1 MEMHE
6 EIPYKK
12 LCQQFF
18 FFYVVYVICVPYLGY
33 CPTTHISTL
42 HYFLL
47 LGDFFFFSRNKN
59 NKNNKIMNSVLKWN
73 TMLRKSLVEIHLT
86 LLCFA

>member
-1 MEMHE
+1 MSYMS
-6 EIPYKK
+6 
-12 LCQQFF
+12 FVF
-18 FFYVVYVICVPYLGY
+18 
-33 CPTTHISTL
+33 HISVIAQPHTSQ
-42 HYFLL
+42 HYTIFFRLVIFFL
-47 LGDFFFFSRNKN
+47 FSRNKN